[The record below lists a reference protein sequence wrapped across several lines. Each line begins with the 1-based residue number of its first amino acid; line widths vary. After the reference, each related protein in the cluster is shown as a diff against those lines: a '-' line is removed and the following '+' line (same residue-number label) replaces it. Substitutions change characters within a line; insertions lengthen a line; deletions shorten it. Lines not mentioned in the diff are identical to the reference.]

1 MSPNPLASRHLRFRG
16 VAVFWLG
23 LVASTSACLGATP
36 AADPNQIGDEL
47 DERQQAA
54 DAAQGSDKAGEPP
67 PQIHWLRNSAEY
79 VAATTQAYAL
89 ATAKVKAH
97 AATLP
102 SQPWGVILDVDE
114 TTLDNS
120 QFELE
125 RLGLGY
131 SATAWRKWVLRRE
144 ATAVPGAA
152 AFTQAVKTAGG
163 YVALVTNRTNSV
175 CAATKENLAAQDIA
189 FDLVLCKGTSS
200 EKEARFAK
208 VAAGTAAPGVPAL
221 SVRLYIG
228 DNIKD
233 FPDLTQDIRFDG
245 PEGLAAFGE
254 QYIVIP
260 NPMYGSW
267 ETNEPR

>member
-1 MSPNPLASRHLRFRG
+1 M
-16 VAVFWLG
+16 
-23 LVASTSACLGATP
+23 ASTSACLGATP
-36 AADPNQIGDEL
+36 APDSDPIGDDS

-54 DAAQGSDKAGEPP
+54 DEARDRDKAGEPP
-67 PQIHWLRNSAEY
+67 LQIHWLRNSAEY

-89 ATAKVKAH
+89 ATAKVAAH
-97 AATLP
+97 AATEP
-102 SQPWGVILDVDE
+102 TQPWGVILDVDE

-120 QFELE
+120 QFEIE

-152 AFTQAVKTAGG
+152 AFTQAVRAAGG
-163 YVALVTNRTNSV
+163 YVALVTNRNNAV
-175 CAATKENLAAQDIA
+175 CTATKDNLAAQDIA
-189 FDLVLCKGTSS
+189 FDVVLCKGTSS

-221 SVRLYIG
+221 AVKLFIG

-233 FPDLTQDIRFDG
+233 FPDLTQDMRFDA

-254 QYIVIP
+254 KYIVLP

-267 ETNEPR
+267 ESNEPR